1 MDEYKIVIKKY
12 RILQE
17 KLNKY
22 NIIYNSYEHKGLCR
36 QDAICNIDITKK
48 YKFKKNKS
56 DEYYNDMTNYIKNY
70 IYLIENKIKYLQS
83 AISRSY

>member
-22 NIIYNSYEHKGLCR
+22 TIIYNSYEHKGLCR

>member
-12 RILQE
+12 RRLQE

>member
-12 RILQE
+12 RRLQK
-17 KLNKY
+17 KLKKY

-36 QDAICNIDITKK
+36 EDAICNINITKK
-48 YKFKKNKS
+48 YKFKKDMPN
-56 DEYYNDMTNYIKNY
+56 EYYINMTNYIKNC